1 MMANPTNIKAV
12 LRQNG
17 FETSGMAMLVD
28 AAAAGI
34 DMVRCGNAANKISGG
49 AAGGKW
55 NHN

>member
-1 MMANPTNIKAV
+1 MANPTNIKAV

-55 NHN
+55 NHS